1 MGEKG
6 RAQLVRVERNKIL
19 ATVNDVNKLRIT
31 FAQVSVLSQNE
42 ALHDACCSW
51 SALCIEHTSMHCI
64 SMSSCM
70 IMAHGCCLQQWN
82 MAGTTVAVS

>member
-31 FAQVSVLSQNE
+31 FAQVSVLIQNE
-42 ALHDACCSW
+42 ALHDACCS
-51 SALCIEHTSMHCI
+51 
-64 SMSSCM
+64 
-70 IMAHGCCLQQWN
+70 
-82 MAGTTVAVS
+82 